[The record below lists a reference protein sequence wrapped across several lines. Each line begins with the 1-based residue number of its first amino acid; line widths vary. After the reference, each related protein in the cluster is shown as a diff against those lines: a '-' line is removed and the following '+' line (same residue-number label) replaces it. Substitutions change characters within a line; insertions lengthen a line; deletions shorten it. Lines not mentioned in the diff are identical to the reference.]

1 MDKEDISI
9 LVDRALRL
17 LGVTTTTK
25 TFLLN
30 PVKLQICHPTT
41 QVINPIRK
49 INHNNSQITSI
60 MLIKPLT
67 GYVGKK
73 ANHQAITC

>member
-1 MDKEDISI
+1 MDGMDKEDISI

-30 PVKLQICHPTT
+30 PAKLQIRHPTT

-49 INHNNSQITSI
+49 INHNNS
-60 MLIKPLT
+60 
-67 GYVGKK
+67 
-73 ANHQAITC
+73 